1 MGKVALKVE
10 SSCPVAVKLDA
21 GVRSARITSMIKV
34 TYRDKQWEVS
44 GHKTV
49 RDVIQEVGLNP
60 ATVLAV
66 RHGKLV
72 LDSELL
78 GEDDELKLIAV
89 ISGG

>member
-1 MGKVALKVE
+1 MSGGR
-10 SSCPVAVKLDA
+10 KLDA

-34 TYRDKQWEVS
+34 TYRDKKWEVS
-44 GHKTV
+44 GGKTV

-72 LDSELL
+72 LDSEIL